1 MTALNR
7 YYWPTKF
14 ESRNSFINQNV
25 KCVFISY
32 QNSDK
37 AEAKKVAD
45 YLISADINVYFDE
58 YDGDLKN
65 SNQNSSPNKVTDSL
79 CKGINNSSHML
90 VVVSPTTMKSNWVP
104 FEIGYGYDK
113 TELSVI
119 KIRVFTFDS
128 LPEYLQTVYVI
139 RNIWRLNGLIGELK
153 GTSRKLLLESNSIKE
168 YNNYYHPLNRVMDS
182 ILIDS

>member
-14 ESRNSFINQNV
+14 ESRNSFINQKV

-37 AEAKKVAD
+37 AEAMKVAD

-79 CKGINNSSHML
+79 CKGINNSSHMI
-90 VVVSPTTMKSNWVP
+90 SSG
-104 FEIGYGYDK
+104 FSYDYEI
-113 TELSVI
+113 
-119 KIRVFTFDS
+119 
-128 LPEYLQTVYVI
+128 
-139 RNIWRLNGLIGELK
+139 
-153 GTSRKLLLESNSIKE
+153 
-168 YNNYYHPLNRVMDS
+168 
-182 ILIDS
+182 